1 MAQAQPQNL
10 KLLPLCGDF
19 GVEALGVDI
28 SQAIDEA
35 TIRTL
40 RAGFDRHG
48 LLVLN
53 KNLTMI
59 AMQRQCSD
67 EHYN

>member
-28 SQAIDEA
+28 SQALAVAFI
-35 TIRTL
+35 
-40 RAGFDRHG
+40 
-48 LLVLN
+48 
-53 KNLTMI
+53 
-59 AMQRQCSD
+59 
-67 EHYN
+67 